1 MPMLWNWLLHYLSN
15 IIQTYD
21 WGINFNEFSGCYQ
34 SYQPLIGDGFCD
46 DETNNV
52 DCGFDGGDCCL
63 DSVVTNFCSECECLE
78 GSEGTIAPST
88 ISSTSTTKEI
98 LFKNLQNWQKQNDKA
113 KSFPHSW
120 ISRTKM
126 IESKVNWLW

>member
-1 MPMLWNWLLHYLSN
+1 M
-15 IIQTYD
+15 
-21 WGINFNEFSGCYQ
+21 
-34 SYQPLIGDGFCD
+34 IGDGFCD

-126 IESKVNWLW
+126 IESKVN